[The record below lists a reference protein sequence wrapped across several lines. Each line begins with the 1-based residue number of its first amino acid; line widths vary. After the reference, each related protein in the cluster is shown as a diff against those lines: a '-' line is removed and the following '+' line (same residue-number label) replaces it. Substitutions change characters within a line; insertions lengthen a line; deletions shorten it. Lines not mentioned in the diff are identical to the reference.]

1 MRHVSGLMLIALTLG
16 CGNGAPA
23 PVAPAPAAAASM
35 PEWFKDVTQEC
46 GLNFLHQSEPK
57 DSYFM
62 PRTMGSG
69 AAGFGFDGGGLL
81 DHLFLSK
88 SGPGFQITPRLYR
101 QEKDGRF
108 KDVTAGSGLDVS
120 GYGMGV
126 AIGDVNNDGYPDVLI
141 TEYRGARLFLNNHG
155 NGTFTEVTKEA
166 GLDCPLWGA
175 SAA

>member
-69 AAGFGFDGGGLL
+69 AAVFDFDGDGLL
-81 DHLFLSK
+81 DILLLQNAGPDSK
-88 SGPGFQITPRLYR
+88 VTHRLYR

-108 KDVTAGSGLDVS
+108 KDVT
-120 GYGMGV
+120 
-126 AIGDVNNDGYPDVLI
+126 
-141 TEYRGARLFLNNHG
+141 
-155 NGTFTEVTKEA
+155 
-166 GLDCPLWGA
+166 
-175 SAA
+175 